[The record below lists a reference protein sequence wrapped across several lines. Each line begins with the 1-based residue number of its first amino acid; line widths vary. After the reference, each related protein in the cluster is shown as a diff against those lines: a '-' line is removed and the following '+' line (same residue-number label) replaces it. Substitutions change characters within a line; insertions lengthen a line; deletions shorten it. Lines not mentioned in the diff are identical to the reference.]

1 MLLEGQLPKKD
12 VDRIA
17 HALGLVVGTEAVIA
31 LTDAVGLDYPMAKKM
46 LLDAS
51 RWLLSGALAELT
63 NWPRRVSRQASIAR
77 KMEAGGDERRIVAL
91 SRRTGAP

>member
-46 LLDAS
+46 GLLPDSWVMRRSPMA
-51 RWLLSGALAELT
+51 AEGQCRLDPT
-63 NWPRRVSRQASIAR
+63 
-77 KMEAGGDERRIVAL
+77 
-91 SRRTGAP
+91 